1 MKDRLLGL
9 ARLLLILVGVGIL
22 VYPSLSEYLSEVH
35 GSRTTASYDDSVSKL
50 QQQQLDELLAE
61 AQEYNRQLAEQG
73 NLTDSIDNRESEDK
87 NTEYWQLLNLDS
99 TGMMGYITIPRLNT
113 TIPIYHGT
121 AESVLQVGVGH
132 VMTTSLPVGGE
143 NTHAALSGHR
153 GLPTASLFT
162 DLDQMQVGDMFYIKV
177 LGQTLAYQVDQ
188 ILTVLPEET
197 EHLAIE
203 PGRDLVT
210 LITCTPYGVN
220 SHRLLVRGTRVEYIP
235 EDMQQV
241 MQEQAPENWFESL
254 PIQFRHGLTGV
265 AVILV
270 VVVLRWLVLLLTKFL
285 KRRKQS

>member
-1 MKDRLLGL
+1 M
-9 ARLLLILVGVGIL
+9 
-22 VYPSLSEYLSEVH
+22 
-35 GSRTTASYDDSVSKL
+35 
-50 QQQQLDELLAE
+50 
-61 AQEYNRQLAEQG
+61 
-73 NLTDSIDNRESEDK
+73 
-87 NTEYWQLLNLDS
+87 
-99 TGMMGYITIPRLNT
+99 
-113 TIPIYHGT
+113 
-121 AESVLQVGVGH
+121 
-132 VMTTSLPVGGE
+132 
-143 NTHAALSGHR
+143 
-153 GLPTASLFT
+153 
-162 DLDQMQVGDMFYIKV
+162 
-177 LGQTLAYQVDQ
+177 
-188 ILTVLPEET
+188 LPEET

-241 MQEQAPENWFESL
+241 MQEQAPKNWFESL